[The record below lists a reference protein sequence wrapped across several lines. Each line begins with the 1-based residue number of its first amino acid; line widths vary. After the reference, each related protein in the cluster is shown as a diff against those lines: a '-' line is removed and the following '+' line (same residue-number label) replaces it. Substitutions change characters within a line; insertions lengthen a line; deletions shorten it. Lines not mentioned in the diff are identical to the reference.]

1 MSKLYQDEEWLK
13 KKYLE
18 EKLSLSEMAELAR
31 CSKGTIRNHMICHGI
46 PRRSGVEVA
55 EIACDPTTSAG
66 RARRR
71 KRSEASRKA
80 YDPATSAGR
89 ALRRKQSIANK
100 AARDP
105 TTPKGKALRRKTS
118 ENLRAAYDPTT
129 PRGRA
134 LRQKQSEN
142 LRAAYDPT
150 TPRGKAL
157 RRKTSENLRAAWAN
171 GVYDRALP
179 PSTSIEIA
187 VSVAFDIL
195 DIEHKPQYRPDGY
208 SRVYDEFVP
217 PNVLIEVQGDYWH
230 SLDETQKRD
239 AEKAAWA
246 CDNGYH
252 LVVIWEH
259 EIHEVGAIELVKER
273 VLAILEPVSEPV
285 SLQWEVK

>member
-105 TTPKGKALRRKTS
+105 TTPKGKALRRKT
-118 ENLRAAYDPTT
+118 
-129 PRGRA
+129 
-134 LRQKQSEN
+134 SEN

-285 SLQWEVK
+285 S